1 VLASNGN
8 LGGFS
13 GGLVLKKRLLELEAA
28 LLDVIG

>member
-13 GGLVLKKRLLELEAA
+13 GGLALKKRLLKLEAA
-28 LLDVIG
+28 LLDVIS